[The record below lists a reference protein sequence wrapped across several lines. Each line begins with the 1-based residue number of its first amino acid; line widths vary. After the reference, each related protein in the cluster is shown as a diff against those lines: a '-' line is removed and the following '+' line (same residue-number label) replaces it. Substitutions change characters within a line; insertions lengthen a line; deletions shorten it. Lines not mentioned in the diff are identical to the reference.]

1 MSVALEVIDLTKSFL
16 EEDEENE
23 RTWYRFWQKRPQR
36 KITAVDSVSFHV
48 KRGEIYGI
56 LGPNGSGKST
66 LIRLI
71 STLLIPD
78 GGTVRVLG
86 KDAFKETAAV
96 RRMINRVSVD
106 AAFFKKLS
114 AMENLGYAARLYGL
128 DLKEARSRA
137 GVIMER
143 MGLPA
148 KKWNSP
154 LENLSRGQQQ
164 KVAIARALMTRP
176 QLLLLDEPTTGLD
189 PQSKREVQ
197 EYVLEVQREFGTTVI
212 LTSHDMDESA
222 RLCQQ
227 VAFIVDGRFRA
238 EGTPPQLLARY
249 GAKDLEEVFFAATGK
264 SLKSDEEEV
273 AG

>member
-1 MSVALEVIDLTKSFL
+1 MTNALDVIDLYKTFH
-16 EEDEENE
+16 EEDEEAK
-23 RTWYRFWQKRPQR
+23 RPWYRFWQKRPSR
-36 KITAVDSVSFHV
+36 LITAVDRISFHV
-48 KRGEIYGI
+48 KKGECYGI

-78 GGTVRVLG
+78 GGTVTVFG
-86 KDAFKETAAV
+86 KDAARETAAV

-114 AMENLGYAARLYGL
+114 AMENLSYAARLYGL
-128 DLKEARSRA
+128 DLKEARRQA
-137 GVIMER
+137 GEIMER

-148 KKWNSP
+148 KKWSSP

-176 QLLLLDEPTTGLD
+176 ALLLLDEPTTGLD
-189 PQSKREVQ
+189 PQSKRDVQ
-197 EYVLEVQREFGTTVI
+197 EYVLEVQRAYSTTVI

-222 RLCQQ
+222 RLCQR
-227 VAFIVDGRFRA
+227 VAFIVDGQFRA
-238 EGTPPQLLARY
+238 EGTPAQLMARY

-264 SLKSDEEEV
+264 TLRKDDEEV

>member
-1 MSVALEVIDLTKSFL
+1 MTIALDVIDLYKTFY
-16 EEDEENE
+16 EEDEESQ
-23 RTWYRFWQKRPQR
+23 RPWYRFWQKRPQR
-36 KITAVDSVSFHV
+36 LITAVDRISFQV
-48 KRGEIYGI
+48 NRGEIYGI

-66 LIRLI
+66 LIRLV

-78 GGTVRVLG
+78 GGKVVVFG
-86 KDAFKETAAV
+86 KDAQVETAEV
-96 RRMINRVSVD
+96 RKMINRVSVD

-114 AMENLGYAARLYGL
+114 AVENLSYAARLYGL
-128 DLKEARSRA
+128 ELSQARRQA
-137 GVIMER
+137 GEIMER

-176 QLLLLDEPTTGLD
+176 ALLLLDEPTTGLD
-189 PQSKREVQ
+189 PQSKRDVQ
-197 EYVLEVQREFGTTVI
+197 EYVLEVQRQFGTTVI

-222 RLCQQ
+222 RLCQR
-227 VAFIVDGRFRA
+227 VAFIVDGAFRV
-238 EGTPPQLLARY
+238 EGTPTQLLARY

-264 SLKSDEEEV
+264 SLKTEEEEV